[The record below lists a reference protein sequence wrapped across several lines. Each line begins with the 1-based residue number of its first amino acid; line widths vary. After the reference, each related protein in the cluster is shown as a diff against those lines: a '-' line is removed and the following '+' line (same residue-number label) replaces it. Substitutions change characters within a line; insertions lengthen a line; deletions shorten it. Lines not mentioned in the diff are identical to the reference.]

1 MYLKKSL
8 LICLIACLFLA
19 CDKNPKP
26 VADSRTNDYAMYD
39 HKGDFH
45 RLSYYNDQKAIVL
58 WVQGNGCPIVRNAL
72 TDFKE
77 VVDTYKEKEVVFF
90 MLNSNIQDNRR
101 KIANEA
107 EAFNFEVPVLVDSA
121 QLIADALDITITAE
135 AIVLHPVTREVLFRG
150 PINDRLDYEA
160 KKDNVENHYLADAL
174 DEILSG
180 SLPKEKIQLAK
191 GCKVTRMRTLEKN
204 DALTYTKDIAPLLA
218 QNCVR
223 CHRDGGIAPW
233 AMTDYNAVS
242 GWSAMM
248 KQVLLSKRMP
258 PWKADPEVGE
268 FTNSFA
274 MGDSSAR
281 KIVSWIDAGIP
292 YGSGNDPLMSISYEN
307 GVWESGAPDL
317 VVTLDKEKIPASE
330 LVPYRYQ
337 ELDLKLKEDKW
348 LRGVDMMPGNPAV
361 LHHFVLTNRD
371 TNEQTTIINRKAR
384 PWTDNYIAIGNGTEQ
399 AIFFPENTG
408 VFLRKGT
415 QLTMQIHYTGTG
427 KPETDVTKVG
437 LYFHDSIPK
446 KEYRALSPANVR
458 FRIPPYAKE
467 FPLTISDTI
476 TKAITIHSVSPHMH
490 YRGKSIKLF
499 AVFPDGT
506 EHLLISVG
514 DYNFNWQWF
523 YILKEPFSVPAGSI
537 IRVDGIF
544 DNSYQNPINPDPTVP
559 LGFGLQSR
567 DEMLIGFFN
576 YTLDD

>member
-1 MYLKKSL
+1 MNLKKSFF
-8 LICLIACLFLA
+8 ICLIACLFLA
-19 CDKNPKP
+19 CDNTPKL

-45 RLSYYNDQKAIVL
+45 RLSYYNDKKAIVL

-90 MLNSNIQDNRR
+90 MLNSNIQDDRG

-135 AIVLHPVTREVLFRG
+135 AIILHPVTREVLFRG

-160 KKDNVENHYLADAL
+160 KKDNIENHYLADAL

-180 SLPKEKIQLAK
+180 SLPKEKTQLAK
-191 GCKVTRMRTLEKN
+191 GCKVTRLRTLEKN
-204 DALTYTKDIAPLLA
+204 DTLTYTKDIAPLLA

-233 AMTDYNAVS
+233 AMTDYNTVS

-248 KQVLLSKRMP
+248 KEVLLSKRMP
-258 PWKADPEVGE
+258 PWKADSEVGE

-292 YGSGNDPLMSISYEN
+292 YGSGNDPLMGVSYEN

-330 LVPYRYQ
+330 LIPYRYQ
-337 ELDLKLKEDKW
+337 ELDLKLEEDKW

-361 LHHFVLTNRD
+361 VHHFVLTNRD

-490 YRGKSIKLF
+490 YRGKSIKMF

-523 YILKEPFSVPAGSI
+523 YILKEPFSVPAGTI

-544 DNSYQNPINPDPTVP
+544 DNSYQNPINPDPSVP

>member
-1 MYLKKSL
+1 MSLKKSF
-8 LICLIACLFLA
+8 LICFIACLFLA
-19 CDKNPKP
+19 CDNNQKP

-90 MLNSNIQDNRR
+90 MLNSNIQDDRG

-107 EAFNFEVPVLVDSA
+107 ETFNFEVPVLVDSA

-160 KKDNVENHYLADAL
+160 KKDNVENHYLVDAL

-180 SLPKEKIQLAK
+180 SLPKKKIQLAK
-191 GCKVTRMRTLEKN
+191 GCKVTRLRSLEKN
-204 DALTYTKDIAPLLA
+204 DTLTYTKDIAPLLE

-233 AMTDYNAVS
+233 AMTDYNTVA

-248 KQVLLSKRMP
+248 KEVLLSKRMP
-258 PWKADPEVGE
+258 PWKADPEVGA

-292 YGSGNDPLMSISYEN
+292 YGSGKDPLMAVSFEN
-307 GVWESGAPDL
+307 GVWESGMPDL
-317 VVTLDKEKIPASE
+317 VMTLDKEKIPASE
-330 LVPYRYQ
+330 LIPYRYQ
-337 ELDLKLKEDKW
+337 ELDLKLEEDKW

-361 LHHFVLTNRD
+361 VHHFVLTNRD

-384 PWTDNYIAIGNGTEQ
+384 PWTDNYIAIGNGTEE
-399 AIFFPENTG
+399 AIFFPENSG

-446 KEYRALSPANVR
+446 KEYRALSPTNVR
-458 FRIPPYAKE
+458 FKIPPYAKK
-467 FPLTISDTI
+467 FPLTVSDTI

-490 YRGKSIKLF
+490 YRGKSIKIF
-499 AVFPDGT
+499 AVLPGGT

-523 YILKEPFSVPAGSI
+523 YILKEPFSVPAGTI

-567 DEMLIGFFN
+567 DEMLIGFLN